1 MGKASPVT
9 ADSAAKVVTATA
21 TTTGV
26 VALGMW
32 GGRFNVAFGG
42 DATGVSAFIVR
53 SFDGGASYT
62 RLALGGVPVS
72 FANPVTE
79 SVDEI
84 EDGVLY
90 GVDVA
95 AISGGTLTIRAS
107 Q

>member
-1 MGKASPVT
+1 MGKGSPVT
-9 ADSAAKVVTATA
+9 ADSARKVVAATT

-26 VALGMW
+26 VPLGIW

-42 DATGVSAFIVR
+42 DATGVTAFIAR
-53 SFDGGASYT
+53 SFDGGVTYA
-62 RLALGGVPVS
+62 RIALGGTPVT

-79 SVDEI
+79 SVQEI

-90 GVDVA
+90 GVDVS